1 MPFEPTLYV
10 ESLLSLL
17 NNVHDHSTSYTLQ
30 WLVGIVTDDLQVQWY
45 TLFSLSP
52 LSPVSHPQ
60 LGRLVP
66 PNYLLRSNDTGRA
79 QGDESKVVANEW
91 PASGHDLPGSDLLS
105 PTKKMQSRFA
115 MYIVNPIRIKGLVLL
130 RLKEGCRVRAYGSS
144 TNDPDKVSIQFFL
157 PLDLGNALHYELSYK
172 ALPGYTRLVG
182 FANIKIDLA
191 GEQRF
196 IQSVKKEYLRPTAN
210 AASRVRPLSQRQG
223 VALALIEFLR
233 WMRAEDQ
240 LESYLSPLKWTD
252 QLADPDTPFLRRIGT
267 LSEVQRR
274 RHFRREVFDCVCQ
287 GRMPYERD
295 DGLLAEFRRDDNGE
309 QELVDAVKAWSE
321 QSILSQALFVR
332 TAPGEAA
339 NYCVVELKVCP
350 IATRLIT
357 ISVDCFGAISP
368 SDRISV
374 LDSLRRSIDSLR
386 DVGVLTKQLGPSIV
400 TSNYWNSSFRQRF
413 LKSQQRHSS
422 WNLVKDPELLP
433 LLVRRRIEFG
443 GFLLLESSEGHALL
457 AKLRSRRKADE
468 IVTNDEEDPGV
479 LFQYLLSINEDGVV
493 VDLHMES
500 EGGDFAN
507 LWTRSGVPG
516 TSMFDDMVRSLTKRD
531 QDCAQALQSRTRLRR
546 VFEGDISDYE
556 LAVCAKRLLAY
567 ASPSSQQLRFFRFGC
582 GTANDILSELTHE
595 TLVSNSFGAR
605 AAPLPASRD
614 FQDISGDASDWFVV
628 EFDSETMTIV
638 CLSSTDK
645 IVSSEKGPNAYR
657 ILDFY
662 TFTTG
667 DVSQLSCAAF
677 VHAAIWR
684 LTRPCSSTTGK
695 LMLSQAKTMKVT
707 MVMCQS
713 TFASR
718 NTPNSWL
725 QPMQ

>member
-1 MPFEPTLYV
+1 
-10 ESLLSLL
+10 
-17 NNVHDHSTSYTLQ
+17 
-30 WLVGIVTDDLQVQWY
+30 
-45 TLFSLSP
+45 
-52 LSPVSHPQ
+52 
-60 LGRLVP
+60 VP
-66 PNYLLRSNDTGRA
+66 PKYLLRSKDKGRA
-79 QGDESKVVANEW
+79 EGFESKLPENEG
-91 PASGHDLPGSDLLS
+91 PASRQLGSEVLS

-172 ALPGYTRLVG
+172 ALPGYSRLVG

-196 IQSVKKEYLRPTAN
+196 IQSVKKEYLRPASS
-210 AASRVRPLSQRQG
+210 AASRSRLLSQSQS

-252 QLADPDTPFLRRIGT
+252 QLADADTPFLRRVGT

-295 DGLLAEFRRDDNGE
+295 DGILAEFRRYDNGE

-321 QSILSQALFVR
+321 QAIQSRALFVK
-332 TAPGEAA
+332 TASGDAA

-350 IATRLIT
+350 IASRLIT
-357 ISVDCFGAISP
+357 VCVDYFGAIAP

-374 LDSLRRSIDSLR
+374 LDSLRQTVDSLR
-386 DVGVLTKQLGPSIV
+386 DVGALTKQLGPFIV
-400 TSNYWNSSFRQRF
+400 TSNNWHSSFRQRY
-413 LKSQQRHSS
+413 LKSQQRYAS

-443 GFLLLESSEGHALL
+443 GFLLLESSDRHALL
-457 AKLRSRRKADE
+457 AKLRSRKKTSE
-468 IVTNDEEDPGV
+468 IVANDEEDPGV

-507 LWTRSGVPG
+507 LWTRTGTTA
-516 TSMFDDMVRSLTKRD
+516 TSMFAEMVRSLTKRD

-546 VFEGDISDYE
+546 VFEGDVSDYE
-556 LAVCAKRLLAY
+556 LAICAKRLLPY
-567 ASPSSQQLRFFRFGC
+567 ASSSSQQLRFFRFGC
-582 GTANDILSELTHE
+582 GEANDILRELTHE

-605 AAPLPASRD
+605 AAPLPASHD
-614 FQDISGDASDWFVV
+614 FHANAGDASDWFVV

-645 IVSSEKGPNAYR
+645 IVSSESGPNAFR
-657 ILDFY
+657 LLDFY

-667 DVSQLSCAAF
+667 DVSLSNCANF
-677 VHAAIWR
+677 RSCCR
-684 LTRPCSSTTGK
+684 LESHLFFCSSITGK
-695 LMLSQAKTMKVT
+695 LSPERTMKVT
-707 MVMCQS
+707 MAMFRS

-718 NTPNSWL
+718 STPNSW
-725 QPMQ
+725 

>member
-1 MPFEPTLYV
+1 MFCPHTYTFSSVFVL
-10 ESLLSLL
+10 
-17 NNVHDHSTSYTLQ
+17 SYTIRLLLGLLWVLFQ
-30 WLVGIVTDDLQVQWY
+30 IQWY

-52 LSPVSHPQ
+52 LSPVSNPQ

-66 PNYLLRSNDTGRA
+66 PNYLLRSKDRERA
-79 QGDESKVVANEW
+79 EGFESKLPENEG
-91 PASGHDLPGSDLLS
+91 PASGQSGSDVLS

-115 MYIVNPIRIKGLVLL
+115 MYIVNPIRIKGLILL

-172 ALPGYTRLVG
+172 ALPGYSRLVG

-196 IQSVKKEYLRPTAN
+196 IQSVKKEYLRPTSTA
-210 AASRVRPLSQRQG
+210 AASRSRLISQSQS
-223 VALALIEFLR
+223 VAFALIEFLR

-252 QLADPDTPFLRRIGT
+252 QLADPDTPFLRRVGT

-295 DGLLAEFRRDDNGE
+295 DGILTEFRRYDNGE
-309 QELVDAVKAWSE
+309 QELIDAVKAWSE
-321 QSILSQALFVR
+321 QTIQSRALFVKA
-332 TAPGEAA
+332 APGDAA

-350 IATRLIT
+350 IASRLIT
-357 ISVDCFGAISP
+357 VCVDYFGAIAP

-374 LDSLRRSIDSLR
+374 LDSLRRTVDSLR
-386 DVGVLTKQLGPSIV
+386 DVGALTKQLGPFIV
-400 TSNYWNSSFRQRF
+400 TSNNWHSSFRQRF
-413 LKSQQRHSS
+413 LKSQQRYSS

-443 GFLLLESSEGHALL
+443 GFLLLESSDRHALL
-457 AKLRSRRKADE
+457 AKLRSRRKASE
-468 IVTNDEEDPGV
+468 LVANDEEDPGV

-507 LWTRSGVPG
+507 LWTRTGTTA
-516 TSMFDDMVRSLTKRD
+516 TSMFAEMVRSLTKRD

-546 VFEGDISDYE
+546 VFEGDVSDYE
-556 LAVCAKRLLAY
+556 LAICAKRLLPY
-567 ASPSSQQLRFFRFGC
+567 ASSSSQQLRYFRFGC
-582 GTANDILSELTHE
+582 GEANDILRELTHE

-605 AAPLPASRD
+605 AAPLPASHD
-614 FQDISGDASDWFVV
+614 FYANIGDVSDWFVV

-645 IVSSEKGPNAYR
+645 IVSSESGPNAFR
-657 ILDFY
+657 MLDFY

-667 DVSQLSCAAF
+667 DVSL
-677 VHAAIWR
+677 
-684 LTRPCSSTTGK
+684 
-695 LMLSQAKTMKVT
+695 
-707 MVMCQS
+707 
-713 TFASR
+713 
-718 NTPNSWL
+718 
-725 QPMQ
+725 